1 MADMTMLEHLHT
13 DIEVAPPSEYA
24 DSSTPNLLP
33 EGTYDLVLRNVE
45 PILDRN
51 DPTIFKGFRLVAEVV
66 GGAYDGR
73 GVAGLSVWA
82 ATYLRNGVKVSQL
95 GDFIRAL
102 DATATWTN
110 PAEAGR
116 ILRMAIDR
124 KMPFRV
130 KVGWEAFDN
139 SKFEAEGGP
148 SLERKSPEEKALRK
162 ACTIRGMRN
171 FKQAPDGSYI
181 PEVEGS
187 VEGEILEGRLS
198 INSFIASHKRR

>member
-1 MADMTMLEHLHT
+1 MADMAMLEHLHT

-33 EGTYDLVLRNVE
+33 EGTYDFLLKAVE
-45 PILDRN
+45 PILDRDN
-51 DPTIFKGFRLVAEVV
+51 PEIFKGFRLQCEVV
-66 GGAYDGR
+66 GGPYDGR

-82 ATYLRNGVKVSQL
+82 ATYLRNGARVSQL

-102 DATATWTN
+102 DATAEWST
-110 PAEAGR
+110 PGDAGK
-116 ILRMAIDR
+116 ILLMAIDR

-130 KVGWEAFDN
+130 KIGWEAFDN
-139 SKFEAEGGP
+139 SKFENEGGP
-148 SLERKSPEEKALRK
+148 SLTRKSPEEKALRK
-162 ACTIRGMRN
+162 ACTTRGMRN